1 MILWQTRPSIETT
14 SASWILFPRSTN
26 YVSCTARVEFRYLLW
41 LNQIAFI
48 QEIRKTRIVSIP
60 HRMEPLPPERSS
72 VGRSKLAYTRR
83 LISQHH
89 PLERSIR
96 DRLRKKKKKRKKGPR
111 KRSQTIE
118 NWYSSWLKLD
128 LDVTNRQTEN
138 GTVSIDDGEIDDCEG
153 ARVAATCANARL
165 VHGRSLGWPPDS
177 SLTLPTAWLAD
188 RLDGGVV
195 RWLHG
200 RIASRNN
207 PFPCCS
213 PLFVS
218 ALCFLRGQHCWMLES
233 HSCFESTGKTFR
245 FDPPSRTKL
254 R

>member
-26 YVSCTARVEFRYLLW
+26 YISCTARVEFRYLPW

-83 LISQHH
+83 LITAPST
-89 PLERSIR
+89 RTIDSWSV
-96 DRLRKKKKKRKKGPR
+96 KKKKRKKKGTKEEIANDR
-111 KRSQTIE
+111 KLIFLAAKSRSRRNERT
-118 NWYSSWLKLD
+118 
-128 LDVTNRQTEN
+128 
-138 GTVSIDDGEIDDCEG
+138 DGERNSVDRRRRNRRCEG

-165 VHGRSLGWPPDS
+165 AHGRSLGWPPDS

-213 PLFVS
+213 PLFAS